1 MGCFKPHGKYK
12 GRHWENHPTAYSEHF
27 AKFLK
32 SRKFHGKL
40 VDVGCSIGRDV
51 NVFNK
56 FGFDA
61 MGVDYADGEIA
72 LAREKFSGLKFEVQN
87 AESLKFADNS
97 IGAFFM
103 INVIH
108 FTKKEKALAEIFR
121 TLKPGGYFLL
131 HFNLEITDN
140 KGKVDY
146 YHAPKD
152 ILKLVSMFKVVRK
165 RIFQRTDLKP
175 FKHKHRIMELILQK

>member
-1 MGCFKPHGKYK
+1 MQYFKPHGKYT
-12 GRHWENHPTAYSEHF
+12 GRHWENHPSAYAEHF

-32 SRKFHGKL
+32 SKKFHGNL
-40 VDVGCSIGRDV
+40 VDVGCSSGRDV

-61 MGVDYADGEIA
+61 MGVDYSEGEIS
-72 LAREKFSGLKFEVQN
+72 LARQKFPSLKFDVQN
-87 AESLKFADNS
+87 AESLKFNDNS

-108 FTKKEKALAEIFR
+108 FTNKEKAIGEIFR
-121 TLKPGGYFLL
+121 ALKPRGYFLI
-131 HFNLEITDN
+131 HFNIEIKDN
-140 KGKVDY
+140 NGKIDY
-146 YHAPKD
+146 YHAPKE
-152 ILKLVSMFKVVRK
+152 ILRLISMFKIVHK

-175 FKHKHRIMELILQK
+175 IKHKHRIMELILQK

>member
-1 MGCFKPHGKYK
+1 MQYFKPHRKYP

-32 SRKFHGKL
+32 SKKFHEKL
-40 VDVGCSIGRDV
+40 VDVGCSSGRDV
-51 NVFNK
+51 NVFNN

-61 MGVDYADGEIA
+61 MGVDYAEGEISI
-72 LAREKFSGLKFEVQN
+72 AREKFPGLKFEVQN

-97 IGAFFM
+97 VGAFFM

-108 FTKKEKALAEIFR
+108 FTKKEKAIAEIFR
-121 TLKPGGYFLL
+121 ALKHGGYFLI
-131 HFNLEITDN
+131 HFNIEIKDN
-140 KGKVDY
+140 KGKIDY

-152 ILKLVSMFKVVRK
+152 ILKLVSMFNIVHKK
-165 RIFQRTDLKP
+165 IFQRTDLKP
-175 FKHKHRIMELILQK
+175 IKHKHRIMELILQK

>member
-1 MGCFKPHGKYK
+1 MQYFKPHKKYP

-32 SRKFHGKL
+32 SRKFQGKL

-56 FGFDA
+56 FGIDA
-61 MGVDYADGEIA
+61 IGVDYSDGEIA
-72 LAREKFSGLKFEVQN
+72 LARQKFPSLKFEMQN
-87 AESLKFADNS
+87 AESLEFKDS
-97 IGAFFM
+97 SVGAFFM

-108 FTKKEKALAEIFR
+108 FTKKEKAIAEIFR
-121 TLKPGGYFLL
+121 ALKPGGYFLI
-131 HFNLEITDN
+131 HFNIEIKDN

-152 ILKLVSMFKVVRK
+152 ILKLVSMFKIVHK

-175 FKHKHRIMELILQK
+175 FRHRHRIMELILQK